1 MKRFFVLFC
10 LSLLLFPSVVSAAMI
25 KFEINCKPGE
35 EKNEYRVDIKD
46 GFWKFPAAEAQKS
59 KEREQYS
66 VVIESY
72 NSTNEAKNETISI
85 VGAEFSRRYLLF
97 PKNGILTIENKENFP
112 RRISIVREGGSEPE
126 TLTVQ
131 PQSSVQQRFTEPGD
145 YTLTDESFS
154 WNVVSVKVL
163 TTNFVWT
170 LKEGGNNRSIP
181 DIAPGSYNLKI
192 YYGTRWIYQEDFMV
206 VQNAAQNFTYK
217 IENGKV
223 ANLNSYSTSID

>member
-1 MKRFFVLFC
+1 MLFC

-25 KFEINCKPGE
+25 KLEINCRPGE

-46 GFWKFPAAEAQKS
+46 GFWKFPVAEAQKS
-59 KEREQYS
+59 KEKEQYS

-72 NSTNEAKNETISI
+72 NSTENKNEKLLL
-85 VGAEFSRRYLLF
+85 VGAEFSHRYLLF
-97 PKNGILTIENKENFP
+97 PKDGILTIENKEDFV
-112 RRISIVREGGSEPE
+112 RQLTLLREGGSEPE
-126 TLTVQ
+126 TLTIQ
-131 PQSSVQQRFTEPGD
+131 PKSSVQQKLTEAGD

-154 WNVVSVKVL
+154 WNTVSIKVL

-170 LKEGGNNRSIP
+170 LKEGANNRSIP

-206 VQNAAQNFTYK
+206 VQNAAQNFTYR

-223 ANLNSYSTSID
+223 VNLNSYSTSMD

>member
-1 MKRFFVLFC
+1 MLFC
-10 LSLLLFPSVVSAAMI
+10 FSILLFPAVVSAAMI
-25 KFEINCKPGE
+25 RLEINCKPGE
-35 EKNEYRVDIKD
+35 EKNEFRIDIKD
-46 GFWKFPAAEAQKS
+46 GFWKFPVAEIQKS

-72 NSTNEAKNETISI
+72 NSTETKNEKLLL

-97 PKNGILTIENKENFP
+97 PKDGILTIENKEDFP
-112 RRISIVREGGSEPE
+112 RRLILSREGGSEPE

-131 PQSSVQQRFTEPGD
+131 PKSSVQQRFTEAGD

-154 WNVVSVKVL
+154 WNTVSIKVL
-163 TTNFVWT
+163 GTNFVWT

-223 ANLNSYSTSID
+223 VNLNSYSTSMD

>member
-1 MKRFFVLFC
+1 MLFC
-10 LSLLLFPSVVSAAMI
+10 FSILLFPAVVSAAMI
-25 KFEINCKPGE
+25 RLEINCKPGE
-35 EKNEYRVDIKD
+35 EKNEFRIDIKD
-46 GFWKFPAAEAQKS
+46 GFWKFPVAEVQKS

-72 NSTNEAKNETISI
+72 NSTETKNEKLLL

-97 PKNGILTIENKENFP
+97 PKDGILTIENKEDFP
-112 RRISIVREGGSEPE
+112 RRLILSREGGSEPE

-131 PQSSVQQRFTEPGD
+131 PKSSVQQRFTEPGD

-154 WNVVSVKVL
+154 WNTVSIKVL
-163 TTNFVWT
+163 GTNFVWT

-223 ANLNSYSTSID
+223 VNLNSYSTSMD

>member
-1 MKRFFVLFC
+1 MKRFISLFFLC
-10 LSLLLFPSVVSAAMI
+10 SLLFPSAVSAAMI
-25 KFEINCKPGE
+25 KLEINCKPGY

-46 GFWKFPAAEAQKS
+46 GFWKFPVMEIPQA
-59 KEREQYS
+59 KEKEQYS

-72 NSTNEAKNETISI
+72 NSTETKNEKLFLN
-85 VGAEFSRRYLLF
+85 GAEFSHRYLLF
-97 PKNGILTIENKENFP
+97 PKDGILTIENNEGFP
-112 RRISIVREGGSEPE
+112 RQISILREGGSEPE
-126 TLTVQ
+126 TFTVQ
-131 PQSSVQQRFTEPGD
+131 AKSSIQHRFTEAGD
-145 YTLTDESFS
+145 FKLTDESFY

-170 LKEGGNNRSIP
+170 LKEGSNNRTIP

-206 VQNAAQNFTYK
+206 VQNSVQNFTYK

-223 ANLNSYSTSID
+223 VNLNSYSTSID

>member
-1 MKRFFVLFC
+1 MKRFFVLLC
-10 LSLLLFPSVVSAAMI
+10 LSLLIFPSVVSAAMI
-25 KFEINCKPGE
+25 KLEINCKPSE

-46 GFWKFPAAEAQKS
+46 GFWKIPVAEVQKS
-59 KEREQYS
+59 KEKEQYS

-72 NSTNEAKNETISI
+72 NFTETKNDKLILT
-85 VGAEFSRRYLLF
+85 GAEFSRRYLLV
-97 PKNGILTIENKENFP
+97 PKDGIVTIEN
-112 RRISIVREGGSEPE
+112 REDFARKLSLSRDGGSEPE

-131 PQSSVQQRFTEPGD
+131 PKSVVQQRFTEAGD
-145 YTLTDESFS
+145 YTLTDEAFS

-163 TTNFVWT
+163 GSNFVWT

-223 ANLNSYSTSID
+223 VNLNSYSTSID

>member
-25 KFEINCKPGE
+25 KLEINCKPSE

-46 GFWKFPAAEAQKS
+46 GFWKFPVAEAQKS
-59 KEREQYS
+59 KEKEQYS

-72 NSTNEAKNETISI
+72 NSTETKNDKLLL
-85 VGAEFSRRYLLF
+85 VGAEFSRRYLLV
-97 PKNGILTIENKENFP
+97 PKDGILTIENKEDFT
-112 RRISIVREGGSEPE
+112 RQLTLSREGGAEPE
-126 TLTVQ
+126 TLTIQ
-131 PQSSVQQRFTEPGD
+131 PKSSVQQKFTEAGD
-145 YTLTDESFS
+145 YTLTDESFT
-154 WNVVSVKVL
+154 WNTVSIKVL

-170 LKEGGNNRSIP
+170 LKEGANNRSIP

-206 VQNAAQNFTYK
+206 VQNAAQNFTYR

-223 ANLNSYSTSID
+223 VNLNSYSTSMD